1 MGRHAKGDEYVAAAY
16 EAIAAAKTV
25 EQLRMAQAVVLP
37 LLGMSVTE
45 TARMLGISPGWV
57 SKLRG
62 QFIGGKRL
70 EADEAPRGG
79 RFHSYQTL
87 DEETAFLKPYLE
99 TAQTGGVLVV
109 PPLKAEWEKRL
120 GRPIALSTVYRMLHR
135 HGWRKLAPDKRH
147 LQADAAAQ
155 EQWKKNSP
163 SGSARSSV
171 IGKPKDRSG

>member
-1 MGRHAKGDEYVAAAY
+1 MGRHAKGDEHVAAAY

-37 LLGMSVTE
+37 LQGLSVTE
-45 TARMLGISPGWV
+45 TARILGISPGWV

-79 RFHSYQTL
+79 RFHSYQTPP
-87 DEETAFLKPYLE
+87 EEAEFLKPYGE
-99 TAQTGGVLVV
+99 AAETGGVLVV

-120 GRPIALSTVYRMLHR
+120 GHSIALSTVYRMLHR

-147 LQADAAAQ
+147 PKADAAAQ

-163 SGSARSSV
+163 SGSPRWSTT
-171 IGKPKDRSG
+171 GKPKDRSG